1 MMENASLRQY
11 IGKRIRHL
19 RLEKG
24 WTQDELEEK
33 ADLGMNYAYK
43 IEQLATNI
51 KIDTF
56 ERILEAL
63 ETDIEHFFDISIKE
77 NSPELSQLLDSLSE
91 LPKDKQEKSI
101 KAFQSL
107 LEQMK

>member
-1 MMENASLRQY
+1 MMENASLRKY
-11 IGKRIRHL
+11 IGNRIRHL

-33 ADLGMNYAYK
+33 ANLGMNYAYK

-63 ETDIEHFFDISIKE
+63 ETDIEHFFDINIKE
-77 NSPELSQLLDSLSE
+77 NSPEISLLLDSLFE